1 MYNALVKY
9 QKIVKT
15 QFNRVVRK
23 WRIDGGKEYSP
34 KRLADLVDDLGQIVE
49 LTTPYNPEQDG
60 TSERSI
66 GILCE
71 RTRIVMLDI
80 DIP

>member
-1 MYNALVKY
+1 MYDTLVKY

-23 WRIDGGKEYSP
+23 WRIDRGKEYSP

-49 LTTPYNPEQDG
+49 LTTPYNPEQDS

-66 GILCE
+66 RILYE
-71 RTRIVMLDI
+71 RIRIVMLDI

>member
-1 MYNALVKY
+1 MYDTLVKY

-15 QFNRVVRK
+15 QFNQVIKK
-23 WRIDGGKEYSP
+23 WRMDRGKEYSL
-34 KRLADLVDDLGQIVE
+34 KRLADLADDLGHIVE
-49 LTTPYNPEQDG
+49 LTTPYNPEQDS

-66 GILCE
+66 GILYKYIH
-71 RTRIVMLDI
+71 TIILDI